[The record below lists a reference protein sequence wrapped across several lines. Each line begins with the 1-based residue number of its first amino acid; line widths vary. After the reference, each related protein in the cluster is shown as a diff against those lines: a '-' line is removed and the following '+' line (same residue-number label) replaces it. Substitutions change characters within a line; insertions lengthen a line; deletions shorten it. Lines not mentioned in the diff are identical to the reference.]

1 MVSTYLTT
9 AEVAERLHVSQRQV
23 RNMVSQGHLKT
34 LRGGGLLL
42 ISSDSLNR
50 ALHRPRGTG
59 RAWSS
64 KTAWAAIALLS
75 GEAAPWLNPHERY
88 RLRTSL
94 QGRSVEDVM
103 VAARKR
109 ATVRTF
115 RATTEAVGKLQEH
128 VLPTGGAAMRAAGM
142 GAVFGLSG
150 GDGFLDGYV
159 PVGTAD
165 EMAAAFH
172 MEESEDGNVTLREI
186 DFEEGLRNGVPV
198 AAIALDLAE
207 SMATREQ
214 SAGRRVLRKLLQDYA
229 IRG

>member
-23 RNMVSQGHLKT
+23 RNMVSQGQLKT
-34 LRGGGLLL
+34 LRDGGLLL

-50 ALHRPRGTG
+50 ALHRPRGAG

-64 KTAWAAIALLS
+64 KTAWAAIAFLS

-115 RATTEAVGKLQEH
+115 RATAEAVGKLQEH
-128 VLPTGGAAMRAAGM
+128 VLPTGGAAMRAADM
-142 GAVFGLSG
+142 GAVFGLAG
-150 GDGFLDGYV
+150 GDGFMDGYV
-159 PVGTAD
+159 AVGTAD

-172 MEESEDGNVTLREI
+172 LEEAEDGNVTLREI

-214 SAGRRVLRKLLQDYA
+214 SAGKRVLRKLLEDYA
-229 IRG
+229 NRG

>member
-1 MVSTYLTT
+1 
-9 AEVAERLHVSQRQV
+9 
-23 RNMVSQGHLKT
+23 
-34 LRGGGLLL
+34 
-42 ISSDSLNR
+42 
-50 ALHRPRGTG
+50 
-59 RAWSS
+59 
-64 KTAWAAIALLS
+64 
-75 GEAAPWLNPHERY
+75 
-88 RLRTSL
+88 
-94 QGRSVEDVM
+94 
-103 VAARKR
+103 
-109 ATVRTF
+109 
-115 RATTEAVGKLQEH
+115 
-128 VLPTGGAAMRAAGM
+128 MRAAGM

-172 MEESEDGNVTLREI
+172 LEESEDGNVTLREI

-214 SAGRRVLRKLLQDYA
+214 SAGRRVLRKLLEDYA